1 MTYAFYARR
10 TIAAL
15 TGAGLA
21 GLCAYYAYD
30 YYQSVSAPIAVLV
43 GALLLHL
50 AEACRHER
58 YYIRAV
64 GFTVLAATAVLISVI
79 ATVNRVAGTHDARVA
94 EAKTQNLGGEQAGLS
109 LEDAKA
115 ALASAISARQAECG
129 NGDPKQ
135 RGPQCRKKEDE
146 ERTARAALAPARQA
160 VTAAGAQVVEDPGAR
175 RLAAVLP
182 VLEATI
188 QLYEPLLLP
197 VWLELTA
204 LATLT
209 YGLAPIRRLPAPN
222 PPARVVQAAVVRPRD
237 PGSRDARPGGEA
249 EAEPVKLKP
258 VEAGKPAPLARNL
271 LVKTRN
277 GGHKPTAKRLEPPKT
292 KKPAVGGRVPKPAPL
307 IPVSDKTRG
316 LVRMLADIPTVAVQ
330 PSLEQQ
336 VVRYCRAYRAVNGEL
351 PMLDDIRAKLGVGKA
366 TASRGR
372 AKA

>member
-1 MTYAFYARR
+1 MTTYAFYIRR
-10 TIAAL
+10 SLAAGA
-15 TGAGLA
+15 GAGLA

-94 EAKTQNLGGEQAGLS
+94 EAKTQNVGGEQAGLS

-115 ALASAISARQAECG
+115 ALAAAISARQAECG

-146 ERTARAALAPARQA
+146 ERAARAALVPARQA

-209 YGLAPIRRLPAPN
+209 YGLAPVRRVPTPSQ
-222 PPARVVQAAVVRPRD
+222 PVRVVQAAVVRRETA
-237 PGSRDARPGGEA
+237 GVEQ
-249 EAEPVKLKP
+249 EPVKLEP
-258 VEAGKPAPLARNL
+258 MRPAPR
-271 LVKTRN
+271 K
-277 GGHKPTAKRLEPPKT
+277 GGGRFLFLKDPPKAKVHKPKT
-292 KKPAVGGRVPKPAPL
+292 NKKPAVTHVPKPVAL
-307 IPVSDKTRG
+307 ISDSNRPRG
-316 LVRMLADIPTVAVQ
+316 LAGMLYDNIPTVTPQA
-330 PSLEQQ
+330 SLEEK
-336 VVRYCRAYRAVNGEL
+336 VIAYCRAYAAVNDGERPKL
-351 PMLDDIRAKLGVGKA
+351 RDIMERFEIEHKS
-366 TASRGR
+366 TASRYR